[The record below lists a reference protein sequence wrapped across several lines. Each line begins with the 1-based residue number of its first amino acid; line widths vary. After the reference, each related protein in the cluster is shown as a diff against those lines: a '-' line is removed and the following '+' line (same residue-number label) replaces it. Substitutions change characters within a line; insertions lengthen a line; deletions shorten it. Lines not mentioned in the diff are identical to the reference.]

1 MLGLAFSAAAQQID
15 TRVYRAG
22 NDYEMKL
29 DSVIGSDNF
38 DFNRWKIVYSYQDS
52 IVEETSYDWDHQ
64 TWVPATK
71 TERNTIS
78 NNMKRYRWANEAWEC
93 FQMVTQEYVAC
104 GDESVLQCVTTT
116 TLADSVWMATARD
129 DYEYDNDCHLI
140 LNVSYTNTSDPADW
154 QESARYEYSYNENGM
169 LDTIYSTASNGYWIE
184 TQRMIYTYDEQNL
197 CIGILGQ
204 RRGGGPFGNSWRNSY
219 KYEFE
224 YLDGQLQS
232 ELYYAGGGWFGGD
245 LSLDSKVEYAFD
257 ADGNMVAKTAS
268 VNNEGKDWIVR
279 DVYENRFDNTVEASK
294 VLGLEPFWESMVQQS
309 GMGYASGSPMPLK
322 SRWLSCTIAS
332 TYLDTDFT
340 LYCSGFESVQEQM
353 GQPFK
358 TFAAQGCLMV
368 ESQEPV
374 DVTVYDLTGRVIASQ
389 SKTTSCSFVLTPGL
403 YLVRGGNS
411 VVKAMVQ

>member
-140 LNVSYTNTSDPADW
+140 LNVSYSVGEGEV
-154 QESARYEYSYNENGM
+154 QNE
-169 LDTIYSTASNGYWIE
+169 DIQI
-184 TQRMIYTYDEQNL
+184 
-197 CIGILGQ
+197 
-204 RRGGGPFGNSWRNSY
+204 
-219 KYEFE
+219 
-224 YLDGQLQS
+224 GQLEIREPS
-232 ELYYAGGGWFGGD
+232 EPD
-245 LSLDSKVEYAFD
+245 ISKAEDNVEL
-257 ADGNMVAKTAS
+257 
-268 VNNEGKDWIVR
+268 
-279 DVYENRFDNTVEASK
+279 
-294 VLGLEPFWESMVQQS
+294 VLQ
-309 GMGYASGSPMPLK
+309 
-322 SRWLSCTIAS
+322 
-332 TYLDTDFT
+332 
-340 LYCSGFESVQEQM
+340 
-353 GQPFK
+353 
-358 TFAAQGCLMV
+358 
-368 ESQEPV
+368 
-374 DVTVYDLTGRVIASQ
+374 
-389 SKTTSCSFVLTPGL
+389 
-403 YLVRGGNS
+403 NH
-411 VVKAMVQ
+411 